1 MNIQNTQSN
10 THGWVTGDDPGLTF
24 VGEFA
29 TVIYYDMVEH
39 WAYKMENT
47 WQGFGQGNKWDTWGV
62 MISRGYAYSFGIGRH
77 QWNISNEG
85 SLCNNE
91 GDFFIGWL
99 KLTGCVDGQ
108 FTCNDGQ
115 CVMMEERCNQIPN
128 CRDESDERLCELVVL
143 KDGYNKKVPPIATV
157 SATDMTLVPV
167 PVTISITLLKIV
179 SMEEV
184 AHSIDLQFQIVLQW
198 RDNRLTYLNL
208 KTKSSLNALSDYD
221 IFSLWLPR
229 VIYSNTD
236 QKETT
241 KVGEEWGWSTAVTI
255 TREGN
260 FSRSPPATVDEI
272 EIFQGEEN
280 SLVLRQVY
288 TKKFQCKY
296 YLHRYPFD
304 TQVRK
309 GDLGKY

>member
-108 FTCNDGQ
+108 FTCDDGQ